1 MSDDV
6 VRDAVI
12 GERRN
17 EKRNER
23 YRNRRRL
30 DEPWSMVVAGAKRVK
45 RLWLPGWCAKHEKKK
60 KTKQPN
66 QAKIDEG
73 EIERKRLKY
82 VLEKYEESSNK
93 LWHLIKEGK
102 EEDVNSVH
110 HHQGERR
117 RPSKE
122 LQPKAKEKTYPFFFL
137 IPLEFFSL
145 GFSEL
150 T

>member
-60 KTKQPN
+60 N
-66 QAKIDEG
+66 EAAK
-73 EIERKRLKY
+73 
-82 VLEKYEESSNK
+82 
-93 LWHLIKEGK
+93 
-102 EEDVNSVH
+102 
-110 HHQGERR
+110 
-117 RPSKE
+117 PS
-122 LQPKAKEKTYPFFFL
+122 
-137 IPLEFFSL
+137 
-145 GFSEL
+145 
-150 T
+150 